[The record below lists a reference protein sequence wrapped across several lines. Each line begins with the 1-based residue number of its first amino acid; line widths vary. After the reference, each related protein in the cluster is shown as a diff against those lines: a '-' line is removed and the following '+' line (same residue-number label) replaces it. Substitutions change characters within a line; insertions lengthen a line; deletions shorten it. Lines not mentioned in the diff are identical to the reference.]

1 MDKGRLVIEVEK
13 DGDMLR
19 EADVKISNLTLG
31 EISAAVGAVIND
43 SISKGT
49 DDKTEQVFWKV
60 CALRDIC
67 LQLELAS
74 VADRLDGIL
83 GRLGCGENEQVDN
96 TTYGDSGSD
105 GNMRIRQ

>member
-1 MDKGRLVIEVEK
+1 MDKGRLVIEVKK

-19 EADVKISNLTLG
+19 DADVKISNLTLE

-49 DDKTEQVFWKV
+49 DNKTEQMAWRV

-67 LQLELAS
+67 LQLGLAS

-83 GRLGCGENEQVDN
+83 DRIGRGENEEVDN
-96 TTYGDSGSD
+96 SAGNSCSGR
-105 GNMRIRQ
+105 NMRKP

>member
-19 EADVKISNLTLG
+19 NADVKISNLTLG
-31 EISAAVGAVIND
+31 ELSAAVGAVIND

-49 DDKTEQVFWKV
+49 DNKTEQMVWRV

-67 LQLELAS
+67 LQLGLAS

-83 GRLGCGENEQVDN
+83 DKIGRGENEEVDN
-96 TTYGDSGSD
+96 NNCDSSSD
-105 GNMRIRQ
+105 RNMRRRQ